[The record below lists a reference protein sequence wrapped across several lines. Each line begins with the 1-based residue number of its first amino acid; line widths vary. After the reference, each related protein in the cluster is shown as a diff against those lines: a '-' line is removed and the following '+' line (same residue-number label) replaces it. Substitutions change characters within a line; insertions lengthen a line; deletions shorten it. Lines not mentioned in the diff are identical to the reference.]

1 MIGNDWLQSK
11 IGRRSKD
18 NCESHNSSTKHH
30 KVLIDFIENDRYY
43 LVVQGKELHHWATW
57 LDIFGDL

>member
-43 LVVQGKELHHWATW
+43 LVVQGKELHH
-57 LDIFGDL
+57 